1 MKITPPSTKLFILWC
16 TDAVSEFFNGCCD
29 GILIGS
35 GGGVITV
42 AQTDTTAPS
51 KLLING
57 ALGFAAGM
65 GLSGLS
71 AFKVWHKTNRMP
83 NPFRDYSKPSPVTE
97 PPSPTPTLLS

>member
-1 MKITPPSTKLFILWC
+1 MKITPPSLKLFVLWC
-16 TDAVSEFFNGCCD
+16 TDAVAEFFNGCCD

-35 GGGVITV
+35 GGGIATV

-51 KLLING
+51 KLVLNG
-57 ALGFAAGM
+57 AIGFAAGL

-83 NPFRDYSKPSPVTE
+83 NPFRDYSTPSPVTE
-97 PPSPTPTLLS
+97 PPSQTPTLA

>member
-1 MKITPPSTKLFILWC
+1 MQITPPSLKLFVLWC
-16 TDAVSEFFNGCCD
+16 TDAVVEFGNGCAD

-35 GGGVITV
+35 GGGIATV

-51 KLLING
+51 KLVLNGLI
-57 ALGFAAGM
+57 GFLAGL

-83 NPFRDYSKPSPVTE
+83 NPFRDYSKPAPVAE
-97 PPSPTPTLLS
+97 PPAQTPTLA